1 MCALDGGRDEGGVS
15 SANAISGERF
25 RDTPVDIT
33 GVKEGDGGCSF
44 WGWDIAAAVLWSERN
59 SDSGQGTSGKPV
71 PR

>member
-25 RDTPVDIT
+25 RDTRVDMT
-33 GVKEGDGGCSF
+33 GVKEGEGGCGF
-44 WGWDIAAAVLWSERN
+44 CGCGMTAAVLWSERKR
-59 SDSGQGTSGKPV
+59 DSGQGTSGRPV